1 MNTHQ
6 KKYLA
11 QNVIGGTDVEAETPI
26 LWPPDTERWCIW
38 KDPDAGKDWGQEEK
52 GMTEDEMVGWYHRH
66 NGQGFRWTSGIGN
79 GQGGLTC
86 CDWWGRKESDTTK
99 WLNWTE
105 LNWTEK
111 HGNVPVRNWKL
122 PLFHISLWIPL
133 ELVVM
138 LSSIYLWFVCVCV
151 CVFSKYTHWSLFLV
165 HSYFMDFLLGC
176 VVSYPRGLPE
186 RPNYWFLLESRV
198 ISTGQYTVEYLII
211 EQAN

>member
-1 MNTHQ
+1 MSLEGLMLKLKLQYFGHLIQRDDAFEKTLMLGKTEGRRRRGWQ
-6 KKYLA
+6 RMRWLDG
-11 QNVIGGTDVEAETPI
+11 ITDTM
-26 LWPPDTERWCIW
+26 D
-38 KDPDAGKDWGQEEK
+38 
-52 GMTEDEMVGWYHRH
+52 
-66 NGQGFRWTSGIGN
+66 
-79 GQGGLTC
+79 GGLGGLRELVMDREASHAVIDGVAKSQT
-86 CDWWGRKESDTTK
+86 RLSD
-99 WLNWTE
+99 WTE

>member
-1 MNTHQ
+1 MSLEGLMLKLKLQYFGHLIQRDDAFEKTLMLGKTEGRRRRGRQ
-6 KKYLA
+6 RMRWLDG
-11 QNVIGGTDVEAETPI
+11 ITDTMGRG
-26 LWPPDTERWCIW
+26 L
-38 KDPDAGKDWGQEEK
+38 
-52 GMTEDEMVGWYHRH
+52 
-66 NGQGFRWTSGIGN
+66 
-79 GQGGLTC
+79 GGLRELVMDREASHAVIDGVAKSQT
-86 CDWWGRKESDTTK
+86 RLSD
-99 WLNWTE
+99 WTE

-138 LSSIYLWFVCVCV
+138 LSSIYLWFVCVGV
-151 CVFSKYTHWSLFLV
+151 CVFFKYTRWSLFLV

-176 VVSYPRGLPE
+176 VVSYPRSLPE

-198 ISTGQYTVEYLII
+198 ISTGQYTVECLII

>member
-52 GMTEDEMVGWYHRH
+52 RMTED
-66 NGQGFRWTSGIGN
+66 GITDTMGR
-79 GQGGLTC
+79 GLGGLRELVMDREASHAVIDGVAKSQT
-86 CDWWGRKESDTTK
+86 RLSD
-99 WLNWTE
+99 WTE

-151 CVFSKYTHWSLFLV
+151 CVCVCIFQIHTLIFVPSSQLFHGFSLGLCC
-165 HSYFMDFLLGC
+165 LL
-176 VVSYPRGLPE
+176 SQGLTWE
-186 RPNYWFLLESRV
+186 
-198 ISTGQYTVEYLII
+198 T
-211 EQAN
+211 